1 MVTFPSDISPELASV
16 IKSYPAAAQTYA
28 LNIRNLIHDIASE
41 DPKIGQITETLKWGE
56 PAFLTSKPKSGTTL
70 RFDWK
75 ESRPDKIGLFVHCNT
90 ALIQTFRD
98 MFGSALEFEG
108 NRAIWLDLKAPPPE
122 DILTVCIG
130 KILTYHLDKGSS

>member
-16 IKSYPAAAQTYA
+16 IKSYPATAQTYA
-28 LNIRNLIHDIASE
+28 LNIRNLIHDIASK

-90 ALIQTFRD
+90 ALIQTLRD
-98 MFGSALEFEG
+98 MFGNALEFEG

-130 KILTYHLDKGSS
+130 KILTYHLNKGSS

>member
-16 IKSYPAAAQTYA
+16 IKSYPATAQTYA
-28 LNIRNLIHDIASE
+28 LNIRNLIHDIASK

-130 KILTYHLDKGSS
+130 KILTYHLNKGSS

>member
-1 MVTFPSDISPELASV
+1 MISLSPDITPELASV
-16 IKSYPAAAQTYA
+16 IKSYPQSARLYA
-28 LNIRNLIHDIASE
+28 EYLRKLIYKIAS
-41 DPKIGQITETLKWGE
+41 DDADIGQITETLKWGE

-90 ALIQTFRD
+90 ALIQTLRD
-98 MFGSALEFEG
+98 MFGNVLEFEG

-130 KILTYHLDKGSS
+130 KILTYHLNKGSS